1 KDTLDLFTRPDI
13 VLLLSTV
20 GIILMLL
27 IVIYRSPF
35 LAFIPLLAAGVV
47 YQVVNQILGIMG
59 KAGVLLSSQTISIM
73 TILLFATVIDY
84 SLFIFSRFREELKQ
98 NEDKHEAMKLA
109 MRSVG

>member
-1 KDTLDLFTRPDI
+1 
-13 VLLLSTV
+13 
-20 GIILMLL
+20 
-27 IVIYRSPF
+27 
-35 LAFIPLLAAGVV
+35 LLAAGVV

-73 TILLFATVIDY
+73 TILLFATIIDY

-109 MRSVG
+109 MRSVGTPIFYSAATILAAMLILFFAAFGDYRNFAPTFSAAV